1 MAQSCGVTIHTA
13 EKMQARWFAAHPGIK
28 KWQERT
34 KHLAETKGYVQNIFG
49 YKWYLFDR
57 LNLPDALA
65 WQPQSVVGRVINT
78 AWQRLYKEA
87 PEIQVLLQI
96 HDSLAGQFPT
106 SRTQEAISLLKSL
119 SRVSVPYPDPLII
132 PTGLKTSEESWGDCH

>member
-1 MAQSCGVTIHTA
+1 
-13 EKMQARWFAAHPGIK
+13 MQARWFAAHPGIR

-34 KHLAETKGYVQNIFG
+34 KHLAETKGYVQNVFG
-49 YKWYLFDR
+49 YRWYLFDR

-78 AWQRLYKEA
+78 VWQRIHEEA
-87 PEIQVLLQI
+87 PWIQVLLQV

-106 SRTQEAISLLKSL
+106 ARSAEAIQVLKSL
-119 SRVSVPYPDPLII
+119 SRVSVPYPDPLVI